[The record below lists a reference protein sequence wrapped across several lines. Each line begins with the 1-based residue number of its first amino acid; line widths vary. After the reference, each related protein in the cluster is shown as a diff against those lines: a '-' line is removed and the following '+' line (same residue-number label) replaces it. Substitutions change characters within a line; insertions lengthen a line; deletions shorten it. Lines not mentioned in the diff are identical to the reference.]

1 MSLTRFAVAAAVG
14 IGLAAP
20 AATAAQETPG
30 TPAPVAQEASG
41 TPAAARESGTEAPAA
56 AAETSALPVSLE
68 RIKRRMAAVQEA
80 GNGRR
85 KLLDLNYYVDVY
97 ARAPSIEIFRNFD
110 TDSETVSYGSPTH
123 VEMLEAVT
131 PREWRPRAI
140 STGALFGWR

>member
-1 MSLTRFAVAAAVG
+1 MSLTRFAIVAAVG
-14 IGLAAP
+14 MGLAAP
-20 AATAAQETPG
+20 AATAAQEASG
-30 TPAPVAQEASG
+30 TPAPVAQEASD
-41 TPAAARESGTEAPAA
+41 AREPGAEAPAA

-80 GNGRR
+80 GDGRR

-97 ARAPSIEIFRNFD
+97 ARAPSIELFRNFD

-123 VEMLEAVT
+123 AEMLEAVT

>member
-14 IGLAAP
+14 MGLAAP
-20 AATAAQETPG
+20 AATAAQE
-30 TPAPVAQEASG
+30 ASG
-41 TPAAARESGTEAPAA
+41 TPATAAQEARADARERGAEAPAA

-68 RIKRRMAAVQEA
+68 RIKRRMVAVQEA

-97 ARAPSIEIFRNFD
+97 ARAPSIELFRNFD

-123 VEMLEAVT
+123 AEMLEAVT

>member
-1 MSLTRFAVAAAVG
+1 MSLTRFAVVAAVG
-14 IGLAAP
+14 MGLAAP
-20 AATAAQETPG
+20 AATAAQEASETP
-30 TPAPVAQEASG
+30 T
-41 TPAAARESGTEAPAA
+41 AAREPGAEAPAA
-56 AAETSALPVSLE
+56 AAEATALPVSLE

-97 ARAPSIEIFRNFD
+97 ARAPSIELFRNFD

-123 VEMLEAVT
+123 AEMLEAVT